1 MRKAGGG
8 GGLYNNDNMIIA
20 NTYLPLFAQLFMYVS
35 SLANLC
41 RRRSFSPHF
50 TDQEREADKELGQ
63 GYTADNAALGLNPGV
78 PCTATFPG
86 DSRAGMGDVGSVL
99 LEAGGWM
106 RWLLRVAQ
114 AHSPPPSFDLLSSKV
129 RC

>member
-1 MRKAGGG
+1 
-8 GGLYNNDNMIIA
+8 MIIA

-63 GYTADNAALGLNPGV
+63 GYTAGNAA
-78 PCTATFPG
+78 
-86 DSRAGMGDVGSVL
+86 AGTEPRCALYSHLSWGFQRRDGRCGISAPRGRGMDAMASQGRS
-99 LEAGGWM
+99 
-106 RWLLRVAQ
+106 
-114 AHSPPPSFDLLSSKV
+114 SPLPTPIL
-129 RC
+129 